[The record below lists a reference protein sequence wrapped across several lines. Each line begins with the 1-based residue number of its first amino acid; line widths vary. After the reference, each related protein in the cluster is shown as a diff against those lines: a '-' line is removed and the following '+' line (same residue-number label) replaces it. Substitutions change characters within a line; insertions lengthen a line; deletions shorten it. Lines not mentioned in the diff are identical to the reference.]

1 MTVTRSIKAA
11 RILTDD
17 DLLASQTVQISRP
30 SFHNLHDRRNLGVN
44 SWRIDQCKSCGH
56 VTAGIRGSEVGACV
70 CMRVELTPAVLDNS
84 LHIARMKD
92 DMGSAIGSMR
102 AADVAA
108 NGAETSSGRAAA

>member
-1 MTVTRSIKAA
+1 
-11 RILTDD
+11 
-17 DLLASQTVQISRP
+17 
-30 SFHNLHDRRNLGVN
+30 
-44 SWRIDQCKSCGH
+44 
-56 VTAGIRGSEVGACV
+56 
-70 CMRVELTPAVLDNS
+70 MRVELTPAVLDNS